1 MNHRLHLKFEQL
13 ERATEHLLASAEALG
28 PDQNTAPAPGKWSA
42 VQVVHHLFYIEENIL
57 KYMQKK
63 LQAEELLPK
72 VSFFTRLRVQFVR
85 LLLRLPGLKFKAP
98 RGVATLTDTGEVP
111 TLPEMRKTWEASRR
125 QLERLLNE
133 FPSRQQNRA
142 IFPHPRSGRITIY
155 QVMEHLVDHLLHHQ
169 QQITRITKAL
179 RPAARVRVDAQA

>member
-13 ERATEHLLASAEALG
+13 ERSTERLLASAEALG
-28 PDQNTAPAPGKWSA
+28 PDQNTAPAPGQWSA
-42 VQVVHHLFYIEENIL
+42 VQVVHHLFFIEENIL

-63 LQAEELLPK
+63 LQADELLPK
-72 VSFFTRLRVQFVR
+72 VSFITRLKVQFVR
-85 LLLRLPGLKFKAP
+85 LMLRLPGLRFKAP
-98 RGVATLTDTGEVP
+98 RGVATLTDTGAVP
-111 TLPEMRKTWEASRR
+111 TLPEMRKNWEASRR

-169 QQITRITKAL
+169 QQIARITKAL
-179 RPAARVRVDAQA
+179 RPAAGVRADAQA